1 MKEFRQ
7 QVEAWWL
14 AGKRVALARVI
25 ETWGSSPRP
34 VGSCMFISE
43 DGNML
48 GSVSGGCVEGA
59 VVQASKNVLA
69 LGEAR
74 ILHYGISD
82 DDAWAVGLSCGGKLR
97 VLLQPW
103 SENNVTT
110 QLTTQLEQNKGG
122 VLVTHVRDGSA
133 ENFFYPGDVVIHDVS
148 AREAFEKRI
157 SQLLTV
163 GNQDWFIHILP
174 PRSRLLIIGA
184 AHITADLIKL
194 ANDFDFETTVID
206 PRKAFAERTTF
217 AVQPDRIIQAYP
229 SEAFDSLQL
238 DANTY
243 AVILSHDPKIDDDAL
258 KVLLRKPVAYIGAL
272 GSRKNHEKRSKRLQ
286 EAGFSAEEINRINAP
301 IGVDIRAQGAKEIAL
316 SILGAII
323 RAKNQYL

>member
-1 MKEFRQ
+1 
-7 QVEAWWL
+7 
-14 AGKRVALARVI
+14 
-25 ETWGSSPRP
+25 
-34 VGSCMFISE
+34 
-43 DGNML
+43 ML

-122 VLVTHVRDGSA
+122 VLVTRVGDGSA
-133 ENFFYPGDVVIHDVS
+133 ENFFYPGDVMIPDVS

-157 SQLLTV
+157 SQLLAV
-163 GNQDWFIHILP
+163 GNQDWFIHVLP

-258 KVLLRKPVAYIGAL
+258 KVLLRKPVAYVGAL

-286 EAGFSAEEINRINAP
+286 EAGFSVEEINRINAP